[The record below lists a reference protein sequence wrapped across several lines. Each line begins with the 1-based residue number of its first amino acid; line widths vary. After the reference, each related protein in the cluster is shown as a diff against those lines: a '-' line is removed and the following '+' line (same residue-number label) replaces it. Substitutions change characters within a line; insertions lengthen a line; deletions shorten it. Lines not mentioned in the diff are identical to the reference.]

1 MHINQTLY
9 ICNALTCFLV
19 LKLAWF
25 TSDCFLRK
33 EIAKEI
39 LKDALEQL
47 FFLSQ
52 SGF

>member
-33 EIAKEI
+33 EIAKET